1 MQSKDSTSKN
11 SLQPEKNISVP
22 SENVGAVKGV
32 SPVGADMGV
41 TLVSPP
47 PLVVNRSLDTLLLV
61 FHADI
66 PDQLLEDLAAA
77 KGKLQ
82 SGLGD
87 EVFFP
92 FGVSRQFSFAL
103 QRQGSKFYQ
112 YILVSGDVRISFATR
127 KSGSTIPNMQ
137 LSVGSISC
145 QTDIQDLV
153 KAFKLWI
160 RHHGIKVLV
169 EKISRLDLCADL
181 AISISESKIHDQS
194 LHIGLPSKFTDFHHL
209 ASFHSQYV
217 LTGVQLGVGDIVLR
231 AYDKIKEMSDKKAKP
246 KEIFFQEKWGNKSEI
261 TRVEFQLRREVIKE
275 FFPKDSSFKV
285 VFRSIS
291 KIWRYLT
298 DKWFRQVSEPVD
310 RASKNHQRYEISFFW
325 QQVQDAFDGEM
336 TILHRNRKQVHINVP
351 ALVHQATG
359 IMLTVA
365 AAVGHLA
372 SDVSGILETVLTS
385 LSHSITRKM
394 EDCQYARQFDLK
406 WTGAV
411 LSF

>member
-1 MQSKDSTSKN
+1 MNNQNSTSK
-11 SLQPEKNISVP
+11 SVLLPEKNTITEF
-22 SENVGAVKGV
+22 ENADCGQCV
-32 SPVGADMGV
+32 SAGRNGEGV

-47 PLVVNRSLDTLLLV
+47 PLVANSAIDTLLLV
-61 FHADI
+61 FHCDI

-87 EVFFP
+87 EVLFP
-92 FGVSRQFSFAL
+92 FGASRQFSFAL

-127 KSGSTIPNMQ
+127 KSCSTIPNMQ

-145 QTDIQDLV
+145 QTDIQDLI

-169 EKISRLDLCADL
+169 EKVSRLDLCSDL
-181 AISISESKIHDQS
+181 AISITESKIHDQS
-194 LHIGLPSKFTDFHHL
+194 LHIGLPSKFVDFHHL

-217 LTGVQLGVGDIVLR
+217 LTGIQLGVGDIVLR
-231 AYDKIKEMSDKKAKP
+231 VYDKIKEMADKKAKP
-246 KEIFFQEKWGNKSEI
+246 KEIFFQEKWGNQSQI

-275 FFPKDSSFKV
+275 FFPKDSSFRV

-298 DKWFRQVSEPVD
+298 DKWFRQVTEPVD
-310 RASKNHQRYEISFFW
+310 RASKHHDRYEISSFW
-325 QQVQDAFDGEM
+325 QEVQNAFDCEERK
-336 TILHRNRKQVHINVP
+336 IQRNRKQVHINVP
-351 ALVHQATG
+351 ALIHQATG

-365 AAVGHLA
+365 ASVGHLS
-372 SDVSGILETVLTS
+372 SDVSGILETVMS
-385 LSHSITRKM
+385 ALSHSITRKM
-394 EDCQYARQFDLK
+394 DDNHYSRQFDLK
-406 WTGAV
+406 WTKAV